1 MQIFYFLTRITN
13 TVYGKGK
20 EDSDEWDNSAFGE
33 IIDSSIDAEI
43 KSEPYDTMYNEEENY
58 SENSNID

>member
-1 MQIFYFLTRITN
+1 MFYFFSRITY